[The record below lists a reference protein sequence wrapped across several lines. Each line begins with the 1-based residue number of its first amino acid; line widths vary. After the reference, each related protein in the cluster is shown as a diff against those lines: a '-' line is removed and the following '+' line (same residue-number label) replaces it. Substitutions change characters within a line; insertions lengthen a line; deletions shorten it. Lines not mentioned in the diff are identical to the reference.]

1 MIDFEMSSSLQLCYN
16 HCYVENPLR
25 FNQLSDCTR
34 ADSMARQDIAYLEG
48 VIKQLKDY
56 RVQVAKRAAL
66 LETVPYNLQ
75 LSIIRRKPW
84 RTDPVTYSITISR
97 IYLDESIRPL
107 EILRETYPGKERH
120 KALARFKELQ
130 KQYAGIETVVDIE
143 KGKWE

>member
-1 MIDFEMSSSLQLCYN
+1 MIDFERSSSLQLCYN

-66 LETVPYNLQ
+66 LETAPYNLQ

-84 RTDPVTYSITISR
+84 RTDPVTYSVTISR

>member
-1 MIDFEMSSSLQLCYN
+1 MIDFERSSSLQLCYN

-66 LETVPYNLQ
+66 LETAPYNLR
-75 LSIIRRKPW
+75 LSIVRRRPW

>member
-1 MIDFEMSSSLQLCYN
+1 MIDFERSSSLQLCYN

-66 LETVPYNLQ
+66 LETAPYNLQ

>member
-1 MIDFEMSSSLQLCYN
+1 MIDFERSSSLQLCYN

-66 LETVPYNLQ
+66 LETAPYNLR
-75 LSIIRRKPW
+75 LSIVRRRPW

-107 EILRETYPGKERH
+107 EILRESYPGKERH

-130 KQYAGIETVVDIE
+130 KQYAGIETVVDLE

>member
-1 MIDFEMSSSLQLCYN
+1 MIDFERSSSLQLCYN

-34 ADSMARQDIAYLEG
+34 ADSMARQNIAYLEG

-66 LETVPYNLQ
+66 LETAPYNLR
-75 LSIIRRKPW
+75 LSIVRRRPW

-130 KQYAGIETVVDIE
+130 KQYAGIETVVDLE